1 MNTLKVRRQLKNLMQ
16 YELAALVPGVSQ
28 TQISRIERYNDPPA
42 PRMAQVLA
50 AFFGVKVDVLF
61 PDGVSQ
67 YKNVGRHSDVYVPPD
82 EAVPVVHLP
91 SRCPKC
97 GAQVVG
103 EWCYACA
110 YDFEAR
116 AEAANA

>member
-1 MNTLKVRRQLKNLMQ
+1 MNTLKVRRQRKNLRQ

-50 AFFGVKVDVLF
+50 AFFGVKVGALF

-67 YKNVGRHSDVYVPPD
+67 YKNVGRHSDVYIPPV
-82 EAVPVVHLP
+82 ESVPVVYYP
-91 SRCPKC
+91 ERCPKC
-97 GAQVVG
+97 GAQAVG
-103 EWCYACA
+103 EKCYSCA
-110 YDFEAR
+110 LEFAGQEEAHV
-116 AEAANA
+116 